1 MAELAASVKMD
12 FIVSQM
18 ILPVNAKHV
27 SVTMV
32 VLIAIHVIKLLVRTA
47 LFVFFVLSRT

>member
-27 SVTMV
+27 SVTLV
-32 VLIAIHVIKLLVRTA
+32 VLIAIHVIKLSVRDD
-47 LFVFFVLSRT
+47 FFMFLVLSRT